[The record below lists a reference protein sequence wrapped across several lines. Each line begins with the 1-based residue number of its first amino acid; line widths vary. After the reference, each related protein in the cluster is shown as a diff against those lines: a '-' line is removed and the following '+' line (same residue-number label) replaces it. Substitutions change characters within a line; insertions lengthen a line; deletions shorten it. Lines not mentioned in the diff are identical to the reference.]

1 MDRNNLNNIVKVLEK
16 LFSIG
21 FCDEK
26 SILKMQLIDIAKI
39 KGGLNSQEVWIL
51 IDLQKAIRN
60 KELIKFL
67 SCCEQK
73 NSENKER

>member
-39 KGGLNSQEVWIL
+39 KGGLNSQEVSIL
-51 IDLQKAIRN
+51 ID
-60 KELIKFL
+60 
-67 SCCEQK
+67 
-73 NSENKER
+73 